1 MSKHQLAKAE
11 KRRMTMAFQLNHV
24 HVKSPD
30 PQQTAKFYVDNLGA
44 EIMGDIPGRGVRLNL
59 HGLTIN
65 LTTHVEDQK
74 RQQHYGMEH
83 FALNTDDIDTVVSNL
98 TSSGAKLLEEM
109 TSSTGRRVCFLEGPD
124 GVQFELIQAAS

>member
-1 MSKHQLAKAE
+1 
-11 KRRMTMAFQLNHV
+11 MAFELNHV

-44 EIMGDIPGRGVRLNL
+44 EIVDDIPGRGVRLNL

-65 LTTHVEDQK
+65 MTTHVADQK
-74 RQQHYGMEH
+74 REQHYGMEH
-83 FALNTDDIDTVVSNL
+83 FALNTDEMDTALGKL
-98 TSSGAKLLEEM
+98 TASGATILEEL

-124 GVQFELIQAAS
+124 GVQFELIQAAG